1 MNFVA
6 WKAIADE
13 RTLQITLQLDELLGL
28 WNPLEAKWPKESESF
43 FDTF

>member
-28 WNPLEAKWPKESESF
+28 WNPEAESLKESKGF
-43 FDTF
+43 FLLTA